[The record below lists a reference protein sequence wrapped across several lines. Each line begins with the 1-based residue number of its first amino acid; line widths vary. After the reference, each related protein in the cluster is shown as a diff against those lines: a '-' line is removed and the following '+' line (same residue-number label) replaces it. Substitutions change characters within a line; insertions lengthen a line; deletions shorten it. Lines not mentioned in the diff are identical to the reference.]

1 MSTFCGS
8 CGAQR
13 QTPDQ
18 AFCQACGTP
27 LTSAAPVPAQV
38 PAQVPAPVPAHP
50 TMHPTMHPA
59 ADYAVPAAL
68 PPRPRGRLHLGRV
81 VGIGVVALALV
92 GGGFVGWQFL
102 GPKGGADS
110 PEQAVR
116 QFVDSAV
123 SQDVLGVL
131 DMVNPGEVEG
141 LDDLVS
147 AARDR
152 LADEDI
158 TTKSGDLTDALTVSV
173 DHLDLK
179 IDELGD
185 FAARVE
191 LQSGSYRVEYDPSEV
206 PDRLEFVSDEY
217 PDSKTWSGDLVE
229 DLGYSLPDA
238 NYQNDEPDPY
248 LMTSKIDGRWYVTAL
263 GTYLDWFLG
272 VYDDSEFD
280 DAGIRP
286 PDYDAIGED
295 VEPVVGKDPEDVLD
309 NLADAASSGD
319 IEHMLANFPGDEVVA
334 LRPYARTYEDIFAD
348 DGSTYDV
355 SIDDVDTDVE
365 DLGGDLTKLTV
376 RNGIAYGTYSDND
389 GYEESGSA
397 SIDGRCVSA
406 AEDGYDQDSFCIEGD
421 VVEKSGIDSFFLV
434 LRKVDGGYQ
443 VDPIATAVEYAR
455 TVIESAP
462 SSLVDDAIDELRDNT

>member
-1 MSTFCGS
+1 MSNFCGS

-13 QTPDQ
+13 QTSEQ
-18 AFCQACGTP
+18 AFCQECGTALAVVARP
-27 LTSAAPVPAQV
+27 AAAAPTVL
-38 PAQVPAPVPAHP
+38 AP
-50 TMHPTMHPA
+50 HPA
-59 ADYAVPAAL
+59 TYPPPDYAVPAAL
-68 PPRPRGRLHLGRV
+68 PPDTRGRFPLGRV

-92 GGGFVGWQFL
+92 GGGVVGWQFL
-102 GPKGGADS
+102 GPKGGADT

-116 QFVDSAV
+116 QFVESAA

-131 DMVNPGEVEG
+131 DMVNPGEVAG

-152 LADEDI
+152 LAEEDI
-158 TTKSGDLTDALTVSV
+158 TTESGDLTDALTVSV
-173 DHLDLK
+173 DDLDLK

-191 LQSGSYRVEYDPSEV
+191 LESGSYTVEYDPAEV
-206 PDRLEFVSDEY
+206 PDRLQFIADEY

-229 DLGYSLPDA
+229 DLGYELPDA
-238 NYQNDEPDPY
+238 NYRNDGPDPF
-248 LMTSKIDGRWYVTAL
+248 LMTAKIDGRWYVTAM
-263 GTYLDWFLG
+263 GTFLDSFLG
-272 VYDDSEFD
+272 PISDAEYD

-286 PDYDAIGED
+286 PDYDAIGEAPD
-295 VEPVVGKDPEDVLD
+295 PVVAKDPEDVLD

-319 IEHMLANFPGDEVVA
+319 IEQVLANFPSDQVAA
-334 LRPYARTYEDIFAD
+334 LRPYARTYEDVFAE
-348 DGSTYDV
+348 DGATFDV
-355 SIDDVDTDVE
+355 SVDDVDTDVE

-376 RNGIAYGTYSDND
+376 RNGTVYGIYIDAD
-389 GYEESGSA
+389 GYDEGGSA
-397 SIDGRCVSA
+397 SIDGRCASA
-406 AEDGYDQDSFCIEGD
+406 AEDGYDPDGFCLEGD
-421 VVEKSGIDSFFLV
+421 VVEKTGIDSFFLV

-462 SSLVDDAIDELRDNT
+462 SSLVDDAIDELEGNV